1 MRHAAAAVGSA
12 LSILSFAHV
21 TRPTAAA
28 NPANPALPHITANDN
43 RAPAGVRDGRV
54 LRLRLDLVRGRWF
67 PDGDDKPGTDM
78 VAFAES
84 GHAPS
89 IPGPLVRVPVGT
101 EVRSIVHNTLDSS
114 VVVFGLS
121 GRHARNDT
129 AWIRPGETRELVLH
143 AAAAGSFMYNASY
156 SIRSARDGEDRM
168 MTGALVVVEPNA
180 PPDRVFVLLQMIDTT
195 KIRLSDTVSEELL
208 TINGRPWPYTER
220 LTYDVGDTIRW
231 RIING
236 SYDTHPMHLHG
247 QYFEVLRRGTP
258 YVDTVYSKDQVRQ
271 DVTERMSPLTT
282 MYMRWHP
289 TRAGNWLFHCH
300 LNFHVQSHGPFVQPP
315 GVTLAAQPR
324 AMPMHDEH
332 EAHDMPSMGGLVL
345 GTTVRGPIAPN
356 NAPRRKLHLY
366 VQQYDSVPG
375 DYTPTFSYERA
386 DVPKHTRP
394 GAPFVVRQNEPLEIT
409 VVNHTKEATS
419 VHWHGLE
426 LESYYDG
433 VPAFSGMPEHLT
445 PAIASGDSFV
455 VYMTPPRAGTFIYHT
470 HEDDIRQQAGGLYGA
485 FIVYPAGARW
495 DAAHEVQVIAG
506 TTPRD
511 TVRLDV
517 NAPVIVRVGER
528 YRVRMINITLDRPE
542 AMMVLRRGDAIQR
555 WNLTAKDGAD
565 LPPAQAGSRPANMKL
580 SIGETYDAFF
590 TPRVP
595 GTYTFELR
603 TGAGGVLAAAELVVR

>member
-1 MRHAAAAVGSA
+1 MHHAVAAAGSA
-12 LSILSFAHV
+12 LSLLAFAHV
-21 TRPTAAA
+21 TPRPAPSATA
-28 NPANPALPHITANDN
+28 PLPQITANDN
-43 RAPAGVRDGRV
+43 RVPAGVRDGRV
-54 LRLRLDLVRGRWF
+54 LRLRLDLVRGMWF

-78 VAFAES
+78 LAIAES

-121 GRHARNDT
+121 GGHAASDT

-143 AAAAGSFMYNASY
+143 ADAAGSFMYNASY
-156 SIRSARDGEDRM
+156 SVRTTREGEDRM
-168 MTGALVVVEPNA
+168 MTGALVVDEPNA

-220 LTYDVGDTIRW
+220 LTYDLGDTIRW

-258 YVDTVYSKDQVRQ
+258 YVDTVYTKEQVRQ
-271 DVTERMSPLTT
+271 DVTERMSPRTT
-282 MYMRWHP
+282 MYMQWRP

-300 LNFHVQSHGPFVQPP
+300 LNFHVQSHGPFVQRGVMLASQAPP
-315 GVTLAAQPR
+315 DTMR
-324 AMPMHDEH
+324 HDH
-332 EAHDMPSMGGLVL
+332 DAHDMPSMGGLVL
-345 GTTVRGPIAPN
+345 GTTVRGRVARN
-356 NAPRRKLHLY
+356 HAPRRRLHLY
-366 VQQYDSVPG
+366 VQQYDSVAG
-375 DYTPTFSYERA
+375 DFVPTFSYERA
-386 DVPKHTRP
+386 DLPKHTIP
-394 GAPFVVRQNEPLEIT
+394 GEPIIVRQNEPLAIT

-433 VPAFSGMPEHLT
+433 VPAFSGTPTHLT
-445 PAIASGDSFV
+445 PEIAAGDSFV

-470 HEDDIRQQAGGLYGA
+470 HHDDIRQQAGGLYGA
-485 FIVYPAGARW
+485 FIVYPAKAHW

-511 TVRLDV
+511 SVRLDV
-517 NAPVIVRVGER
+517 NAPAEVRAGER

-542 AMMVLRRGDAIQR
+542 AVLVLRRGDEIQR
-555 WNLTAKDGAD
+555 WILTAKDGAD
-565 LPPAQAGSRPANMKL
+565 LPAAQAGPRTANMKL
-580 SIGETYDAFF
+580 SIGETYDAVF
-590 TPRVP
+590 TPVA
-595 GTYTFELR
+595 GAYTFELR
-603 TGAGGVLAAAELVVR
+603 TGAGAVLASGRLVVR